1 MSKVVGKST
10 SKAKSKATS
19 KVDLGDIPP
28 EVRATDSTHS
38 LGTACFVP
46 PFKLKP
52 HQLRNIYRMYKLE
65 SEELTHVNLED
76 QIYVD
81 ADTNI
86 SYQITSFQ
94 SNAGILADP
103 PGSGKSHTILGLIG
117 TYKELI
123 PKKMELTACNL
134 FQSGY
139 VVRTQI
145 PSKAHIPIKINT
157 NLLIVPQALVKQWV
171 EYTKF
176 TNLKVLKLAT
186 ISDAKEPIFEHPEL
200 LEEYHLVIISI
211 NFYKN
216 HIDNMVILFSNIIV
230 NRLIIDEPLTMSF
243 PKFKE
248 ESMPRALFYWLV
260 TASYTDLVPYL
271 HGQINVIKKIL
282 KNIPFEYE
290 PVQKTLMILNNSD
303 DILEAFGL
311 EKPIY
316 KKYLIKNTQAINIV
330 KGLVST
336 DVLNALFADDIQA
349 SIELMN
355 IGKGTTDNVIDMAIQ
370 HLNLELNN
378 EHVRFNFIN
387 SYKWSSEHAKQ
398 SALDENANKIK
409 ATKLK
414 IQTIKTR
421 ILEKDKCVICDDDTT
436 NEVITACLH
445 KFCFECLTVWL
456 YKQSKCPVCVHP
468 MSLND
473 LIFLD
478 DTCKPSKSA
487 CQSTNTNIYKAYTS
501 KSEIIDT
508 ILLNNSSEVCK
519 YLIFSNYDAT
529 FDHTIALLKSKGIK
543 FRTIG
548 VYTPEMPSNGR
559 IHAHITEMRY
569 SIDTE
574 VLFLNSKHFGA
585 GLNIEFAT
593 DAIIMHKV
601 PENLKMQIVGRLQ
614 RVGRTQTSR
623 VHELLYESEL

>member
-1 MSKVVGKST
+1 MSKSLSKSVVKPA
-10 SKAKSKATS
+10 SKAKSKASESNTLDAS
-19 KVDLGDIPP
+19 NSSNSSNSSF
-28 EVRATDSTHS
+28 T
-38 LGTACFVP
+38 CFIP

-52 HQLRNIYRMYKLE
+52 HQHRNIYRMYKLE
-65 SEELTHVNLED
+65 SEDLTHVSPED
-76 QIYVD
+76 QMYVD

-123 PKKMELTACNL
+123 PKKMEFTACNL

-139 VVRTQI
+139 INSTII
-145 PSKAHIPIKINT
+145 PTKKQLPLKINT
-157 NLLIVPQALVKQWV
+157 NILIVPQALVKQWV

-176 TNLKVLKLAT
+176 TNLKVMKLAT

-216 HIDNMVILFSNIIV
+216 HIDTMAILFSNIIV

-243 PKFKE
+243 PKFRE

-316 KKYLIKNTQAINIV
+316 KKYLIKNTKAINIV

-378 EHVRFNFIN
+378 ENVRFNFIN

-456 YKQSKCPVCVHP
+456 YKQSKCPTCIHP
-468 MSLND
+468 MSLDD

-478 DTCKPSKSA
+478 DTCKPSQHA
-487 CQSTNTNIYKAYTS
+487 NTNSNIYKAYTS
-501 KSEIIDT
+501 KTEIVDT
-508 ILLNNSSEVCK
+508 ILLNNSGEVCK

-529 FDHTIALLKSKGIK
+529 FDHTIALLKSKDIK

-548 VYTPEMPSNGR
+548 VYTPDMPSNGR
-559 IHAHITEMRY
+559 IHTHITEMRA
-569 SIDTE
+569 SKDTE

-585 GLNIEFAT
+585 GLNIEFAS